1 MRCNCQYILVM
12 RETVSSYTIATLI
25 ESEKHELLRDALL
38 ILCSELRSLHAG
50 GVTIRV
56 DPAPGFSALTND
68 KILISSA
75 IHLEVGRPKNPN
87 KNPVAEHAIGE
98 LGTELLNLHP
108 EGGPVSKV
116 VLALAVANLNSRI
129 RSLDPKR
136 SANW

>member
-1 MRCNCQYILVM
+1 
-12 RETVSSYTIATLI
+12 
-25 ESEKHELLRDALL
+25 
-38 ILCSELRSLHAG
+38 
-50 GVTIRV
+50 V

-68 KILISSA
+68 KILISSG

-116 VLALAVANLNSRI
+116 TFTIDVVYLFPRNLMFCGKSSSDARRPDVAKNSAFTTRSRGGGTVWKLAITLTSYSITVCMLYQSR
-129 RSLDPKR
+129 
-136 SANW
+136 N